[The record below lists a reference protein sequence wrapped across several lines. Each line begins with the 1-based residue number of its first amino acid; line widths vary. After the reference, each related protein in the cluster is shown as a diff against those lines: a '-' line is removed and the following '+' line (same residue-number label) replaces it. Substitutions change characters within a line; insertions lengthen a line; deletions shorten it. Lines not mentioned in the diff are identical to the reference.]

1 MNRLQRR
8 LDANKGVP
16 LLGVAAYFY
25 DPVFI
30 EISARLGYQAAWVEM
45 EHGPMSFGQAADLVR
60 ISQGLGMLTM
70 IRVADS
76 RRESILKAAECGPD
90 IIDVPMANTPEVVAD
105 LVAQAR
111 FAPAGE
117 RGFFSVSRAL
127 HYGIV
132 DNVTESQRQLNHELC
147 LMVQIETRE
156 AAERAEELCA
166 VDGVDIFI
174 GPADLS
180 ASLGYPGN
188 QGHPAVREAAEKI
201 VSTARRHGKCV
212 ATAGRAVD
220 FDFWLGLNVDI
231 LFCTNDIS
239 ALRHGAE
246 HALGLAR
253 ASLDRVRAVP
263 AGSAVAAGPA
273 TDRADRART
282 DRTDRAGKDRKDP
295 A

>member
-8 LDANKGVP
+8 LESNKGVP

-25 DPVFI
+25 DPVFL
-30 EISARLGYQAAWVEM
+30 EVAARIGYQAAWVEM
-45 EHGPMSFGQAADLVR
+45 EHGPMSFGQAVDLVR
-60 ISQGLGMLTM
+60 IAQGLGMLTM
-70 IRVADS
+70 IRVPDS
-76 RRESILKAAECGPD
+76 RRESVLKAAECGPD
-90 IIDVPMANTPEVVAD
+90 IIDVPMVNTPETVAE

-132 DNVTESQRQLNHELC
+132 DNLIDAQRQLNDERC
-147 LMVQIETRE
+147 LMIQIETRE
-156 AAERAEELCA
+156 AFERVDELCA
-166 VDGVDIFI
+166 VPGVDAFV

-188 QGHPAVREAAEKI
+188 QGHPAVRQAAET
-201 VSTARRHGKCV
+201 VVATARRHGKCV
-212 ATAGRAVD
+212 ATAGRVVD

-231 LFCTNDIS
+231 LFCTNDIA

-246 HALGLAR
+246 HALNAAR
-253 ASLDRVRAVP
+253 DSLDRLEEAAAASSALQEAPVAVT
-263 AGSAVAAGPA
+263 ALDDQS
-273 TDRADRART
+273 
-282 DRTDRAGKDRKDP
+282 
-295 A
+295 

>member
-8 LDANKGVP
+8 LESNKGVP

-25 DPVFI
+25 DPVFL
-30 EISARLGYQAAWVEM
+30 EVAARIGYQAAWVEM
-45 EHGPMSFGQAADLVR
+45 EHGPMSFGQAVDLVR
-60 ISQGLGMLTM
+60 IAQGLGMLTM
-70 IRVADS
+70 IRVPDS
-76 RRESILKAAECGPD
+76 RRESVLKAAECGPD
-90 IIDVPMANTPEVVAD
+90 IIDVPMVNTPETVAE

-132 DNVTESQRQLNHELC
+132 DNLIDAQRQLNDELC
-147 LMVQIETRE
+147 LMIQIETRE
-156 AAERAEELCA
+156 AFERVDELCA
-166 VDGVDIFI
+166 VPGVDAFV

-188 QGHPAVREAAEKI
+188 QGHPAVRQAAET
-201 VSTARRHGKCV
+201 VVATARRHGKCV
-212 ATAGRAVD
+212 ATAGRVVD

-231 LFCTNDIS
+231 LFCTNDIA

-246 HALGLAR
+246 HALNAAR
-253 ASLDRVRAVP
+253 DSLDRLEEAAAASSALQEAPVAVT
-263 AGSAVAAGPA
+263 ALDDQS
-273 TDRADRART
+273 
-282 DRTDRAGKDRKDP
+282 
-295 A
+295 

>member
-8 LDANKGVP
+8 LEANKGVP

-25 DPVFI
+25 DPVFL
-30 EISARLGYQAAWVEM
+30 EISARLGYQAAWIEM
-45 EHGPMSFGQAADLVR
+45 EHGPMSFGQAVDLVR
-60 ISQGLGMLTM
+60 IAQGLGMLTM
-70 IRVADS
+70 IRVADC

-90 IIDVPMANTPEVVAD
+90 IIDVPMVNTPEVVAE
-105 LVAQAR
+105 LVSQAR
-111 FAPAGE
+111 FAPEGE

-132 DNVTESQRQLNHELC
+132 DNLTDAQRQLNDELC
-147 LMVQIETRE
+147 LMIQIETRE
-156 AAERAEELCA
+156 AFERADELCA
-166 VDGVDIFI
+166 VDGVDIFV

-188 QGHPAVREAAEKI
+188 QGHPAVRQAAEKI

-231 LFCTNDIS
+231 LFATNDIS

-253 ASLDRVRAVP
+253 ASLDRVRTVTAGSSVTAGGSGS
-263 AGSAVAAGPA
+263 AGSA
-273 TDRADRART
+273 T
-282 DRTDRAGKDRKDP
+282 DRTDHTDRTGRKDP

>member
-8 LDANKGVP
+8 LEANKGVP

-25 DPVFI
+25 DPVFL
-30 EISARLGYQAAWVEM
+30 EISARLGYQAAWIEM
-45 EHGPMSFGQAADLVR
+45 EHGPMSFGQAVDLVR
-60 ISQGLGMLTM
+60 IAQGLGMLTM

-90 IIDVPMANTPEVVAD
+90 IIDVPMVNTPEVVAE

-111 FAPAGE
+111 FGPEGE

-132 DNVTESQRQLNHELC
+132 DNLTDAQRQLNDELC
-147 LMVQIETRE
+147 LMIQIETRE
-156 AAERAEELCA
+156 AFERANELCA
-166 VDGVDIFI
+166 VDGVDIFV

-188 QGHPAVREAAEKI
+188 QGHPAV
-201 VSTARRHGKCV
+201 
-212 ATAGRAVD
+212 D

-231 LFCTNDIS
+231 LFATNDIS

-253 ASLDRVRAVP
+253 ASLDRVRSVP

-273 TDRADRART
+273 TDRADRANRT
-282 DRTDRAGKDRKDP
+282 SKDSKDQ